1 MTKTPLNKKHI
12 LDKALVKDL
21 AELLN
26 ETSLTEIELSD
37 GAFKIRVARQA
48 GPAAHMVYAPSAGD
62 GAPVAPVGAS
72 SAPSSSAALPQDAV
86 KSPMVG
92 NVYLAPRPGADPF
105 VKVGDA
111 VEKGQTLL
119 IIEAMKVMNPI
130 PSPARG
136 VVKAIFVQDSQP
148 VEYNEPLIHVA

>member
-1 MTKTPLNKKHI
+1 MTKTPLNKTNI

-21 AELLN
+21 ADLLN

-37 GAFKIRVARQA
+37 GTFKIRVARQV
-48 GPAAHMVYAPSAGD
+48 GPAAHTVYAPAPLESPSA
-62 GAPVAPVGAS
+62 VGAVPGS
-72 SAPSSSAALPQDAV
+72 SAAPSALPQDAV

-105 VKVGDA
+105 VKVGDT

-130 PSPARG
+130 PSPIRG

-148 VEYNEPLIHVA
+148 VEYNELLIHVA

>member
-1 MTKTPLNKKHI
+1 MTKTI

-21 AELLN
+21 ADLLN

-37 GAFKIRVARQA
+37 GTFKIRVARQ
-48 GPAAHMVYAPSAGD
+48 GTPAVNTVYAAAPIAEGPLS
-62 GAPVAPVGAS
+62 APVAAAAS
-72 SAPSSSAALPQDAV
+72 PSDAV

-92 NVYLAPRPGADPF
+92 NVYLSPRPGADAF
-105 VKVGDA
+105 VKVGDT

-130 PSPARG
+130 PSPVRG

-148 VEYNEPLIHVA
+148 VEFNEPLIHIA

>member
-1 MTKTPLNKKHI
+1 MTKTPLNKTHI

-21 AELLN
+21 ADLLN

-37 GAFKIRVARQA
+37 GAFKIRVARQV
-48 GPAAHMVYAPSAGD
+48 GPAAHMIYTPPAGD
-62 GAPVAPVGAS
+62 GVPAASVGAS
-72 SAPSSSAALPQDAV
+72 SAPASSAPLPQDAV

-105 VKVGDA
+105 VKVGDT

-130 PSPARG
+130 PSPVRG
-136 VVKAIFVQDSQP
+136 VIKAIFVQDSQP

>member
-1 MTKTPLNKKHI
+1 MTKTPLNKANV

-21 AELLN
+21 ADLLN

-37 GAFKIRVARQA
+37 GTFKIRVARH
-48 GPAAHMVYAPSAGD
+48 GGTSAHMVYAPAAVESSVPAAG
-62 GAPVAPVGAS
+62 S
-72 SAPSSSAALPQDAV
+72 SASPSTLPQDAM

-92 NVYLAPRPGADPF
+92 NVYLSPRPGAEPF
-105 VKVGDA
+105 VKVGDT

-130 PSPARG
+130 PSPVRG

>member
-1 MTKTPLNKKHI
+1 MTKTPLNKANV

-21 AELLN
+21 ADLLN

-37 GAFKIRVARQA
+37 GTFKIRVARH
-48 GPAAHMVYAPSAGD
+48 GGTSAHMVYAP
-62 GAPVAPVGAS
+62 APVEASAPAAGS
-72 SAPSSSAALPQDAV
+72 SASPSTLPQDAM

-92 NVYLAPRPGADPF
+92 NVYLSPRPGAEPF
-105 VKVGDA
+105 VKVGDT

-130 PSPARG
+130 PSPVRG

>member
-1 MTKTPLNKKHI
+1 MTKTPLNKANV

-21 AELLN
+21 ADLLN

-37 GAFKIRVARQA
+37 GTFKIRVARHGGA
-48 GPAAHMVYAPSAGD
+48 SSHMVYAPAPVEASALASAG
-62 GAPVAPVGAS
+62 S
-72 SAPSSSAALPQDAV
+72 SASPSTLPQDAM

-92 NVYLAPRPGADPF
+92 NVYLSPRPGAEPF
-105 VKVGDA
+105 VKVGDT

-130 PSPARG
+130 PSPVRG

>member
-1 MTKTPLNKKHI
+1 MTKTPLTKANV

-21 AELLN
+21 ADLLN

-37 GAFKIRVARQA
+37 GTFKIRVARH
-48 GPAAHMVYAPSAGD
+48 GVPAAHTVYAPTTVEST
-62 GAPVAPVGAS
+62 APAS
-72 SAPSSSAALPQDAV
+72 SGPSASPSALPQDAM

-92 NVYLAPRPGADPF
+92 NVYLSPRPGAEPF
-105 VKVGDA
+105 VKVGDT

-130 PSPARG
+130 PSPVRG

>member
-1 MTKTPLNKKHI
+1 MTKTI

-21 AELLN
+21 ADLLN

-37 GAFKIRVARQA
+37 GTFKIRVARQ
-48 GPAAHMVYAPSAGD
+48 GTPAVNTVYAPAPIAEGPLS
-62 GAPVAPVGAS
+62 APVAAAAS
-72 SAPSSSAALPQDAV
+72 PSDAV

-92 NVYLAPRPGADPF
+92 NVYLSPRPGADAF
-105 VKVGDA
+105 VKVGDT

-130 PSPARG
+130 PSPVRG

-148 VEYNEPLIHVA
+148 VEFNEPLIHIA